1 MAWLPRRSASRA
13 TAARTRR
20 AWRWGAFS
28 QGRAQRQRGS
38 FAAVAA
44 IGLVAAV
51 AALGVLDVAN
61 LYLSKRALQNVADL
75 AALAAVQQMDDQC
88 VQPLATAQANAASN
102 GFSVSG
108 TTNTLA
114 VQCGRWDSNSSGAM
128 SFVTTSPTPPLNGVQ
143 VTVSKVVPYFFVGPK
158 RTLTASA
165 TAKAAVIGSFQV
177 GTSLAQVNLLN
188 GMLSAL
194 LGGTSVNIDAV
205 SWQGLAN
212 AYIKVSDLAAVATN
226 AGTYDGLLALQTSL
240 TGNSTSN
247 PGLAS
252 ILVSALTKDSA
263 LTADVSAA
271 QNALSVIAA
280 LAPQGSLNQI
290 KVASIDGSQA
300 LLQLGVANAQYAAD
314 ATVNVLQ
321 MLIVGAE
328 IAAAGKS
335 PITVNLDLSNMSGLG
350 SVLPVSASVTLQ
362 VISPPTMAAGEPGY
376 VAGTTKWRTMAQT
389 AQILLAVNAG
399 ISTQNVPIVGSI
411 IGLTVQIPFY
421 VLVAPGQAWLKSA
434 QCAATKAASTQV
446 IGVQTGI
453 ANVCIGTP
461 LPAGYTTSTVS
472 GFQCPSSTWSVA
484 NVSLNT
490 GLPLGTLNIASVTAQ
505 TISVPVVNAASS
517 TLAFDGYGNPLAGN
531 SVNSNQIGAVLNN
544 TLQSAVTQIGQLTAG
559 GLQIQVLPQTGLG
572 AVLTLLVQTILSALS
587 PVIMP
592 IITGVLST
600 LAPILSG
607 LDTVLIG
614 PLLQLLGVQIGVATV
629 TDYPLACGVATL
641 VK

>member
-1 MAWLPRRSASRA
+1 M
-13 TAARTRR
+13 
-20 AWRWGAFS
+20 
-28 QGRAQRQRGS
+28 
-38 FAAVAA
+38 VAA
-44 IGLVAAV
+44 LGLALAV

-61 LYLSKRALQNVADL
+61 IYLAKRALQNVADL

-114 VQCGRWDSNSSGAM
+114 VQCGRWDSSNSGAM
-128 SFVTTSPTPPLNGVQ
+128 SFVTASPTPPLNGAQ
-143 VTVSKVVPYFFVGPK
+143 VTVSEVVPYFFVGPK

-165 TAKAAVIGSFQV
+165 TAKASVIGSFQV
-177 GTSLAQVNLLN
+177 GTSLVQANLLN
-188 GMLSAL
+188 GLLSSL
-194 LGGTSVNIDAV
+194 LGGTAVNLDAV
-205 SWQGLAN
+205 SWQGIAN
-212 AYIKVSDLAAVATN
+212 ANIKVADLAAVATT
-226 AGTYDGLLALQTSL
+226 AGTYDGLLATQTSV
-240 TGNSTSN
+240 T
-247 PGLAS
+247 GLAN
-252 ILVSALTKDSA
+252 ILLNAVTKDSA
-263 LTADVSAA
+263 LTANVSAA
-271 QNALSVIAA
+271 QGALSA
-280 LAPQGSLNQI
+280 LATLVPQGTFNSIPL
-290 KVASIDGSQA
+290 ASISGSQA

-328 IAAAGKS
+328 IAAAGQS
-335 PITVNLDLSNMSGLG
+335 PVSVNLDLSNMSGLG
-350 SVLPVSASVTLQ
+350 SVLPVSANVTLQ
-362 VISPPTMAAGEPGY
+362 VISPPSMAAGEPGY

-421 VLVAPGQAWLKSA
+421 VLVAPGQAWLQSA

-461 LPAGYTTSTVS
+461 LAAGYTTSTVS
-472 GFQCPSSTWSVA
+472 GFQCPNSSWTVA

-490 GLPLGTLNIASVTAQ
+490 GAPLGTLTIASVTAQ
-505 TISVPVVNAASS
+505 GIGVPVVNAASS
-517 TLAFDGYGNPLAGN
+517 TLAFDGNGNPLAGN

-572 AVLTLLVQTILSALS
+572 VVLNLLVQTILSALS

-614 PLLQLLGVQIGVATV
+614 PLLQLLGVQLGVATV
-629 TDYPLACGVATL
+629 TDSPLACGVATL